1 MTLEQIKRRFE
12 KAVGIVDFNLS
23 DNDIIQIYQRLK
35 EVHPSELSEGTLQR
49 IVTSVTGLDSFLITE
64 ALDNSD
70 INDII
75 NQIED
80 ALKNKK

>member
-1 MTLEQIKRRFE
+1 MALEQIKRRFE
-12 KAVGIVDFNLS
+12 KAVGIVDYNLS
-23 DNDIIQIYQRLK
+23 DNEIVQIYQRLK
-35 EVHPSELSEGTLQR
+35 EVHPSERTEATLQR
-49 IVTSVTGLDSFLITE
+49 IITSVTGIDSFLITE

>member
-1 MTLEQIKRRFE
+1 MALEQIKRRFK
-12 KAVGIVDFNLS
+12 KAVGIVDYNLS
-23 DNDIIQIYQRLK
+23 DNEIIQIYQRLK
-35 EVHPSELSEGTLQR
+35 EIHPSELSEAALQR
-49 IVTSVTGLDSFLITE
+49 IVTSVTGIDSFLITE

-75 NQIED
+75 DQIED